1 MTYGDKL
8 RKENKHMRIVLS
20 KNNGS
25 SDYRVLQTTG
35 TLSPRVGTCLG
46 EREAQEVINEG
57 YTVIVKAPK
66 R

>member
-1 MTYGDKL
+1 MAHSAYMRVL
-8 RKENKHMRIVLS
+8 NKHMKIVLA
-20 KNNGS
+20 KNDGS

-46 EREAQEVINEG
+46 EREAQEFINEG
-57 YTVIVKAPK
+57 YTVIIKAPK